1 MISLHSLEALQRMP
15 DEDRGR
21 PIAPI
26 RIHHLNAYTEM
37 CQSRYGWRGT
47 SYRMP
52 WQMDAN
58 QRNEIAT
65 QAAFQLSKE
74 LTTDHVAERNRL
86 KMIAWTS
93 PYYRSWLDYMTDVI
107 GQTDESAR
115 TYQLRHFQIIRRF
128 LNSMWSPDIQYRISR
143 EVDDICRACI
153 GSGSGVGNHCTEEVS
168 NPNERDQ
175 DRVILM
181 NLLTKG
187 VSYLEKSGGG
197 IAIGA
202 RSFFDIRFKD
212 LVTDSLSR

>member
-1 MISLHSLEALQRMP
+1 MIRLHSLEALQGMP
-15 DEDRGR
+15 DENRGR

-26 RIHHLNAYTEM
+26 RIHHLRAYTEM

-47 SYRMP
+47 SSRMP

-58 QRNEIAT
+58 QRDQVAM
-65 QAAFQLSKE
+65 QAAFQLFKE
-74 LTTDHVAERNRL
+74 LTTDNVAERNRL
-86 KMIAWTS
+86 RRIAWTS

-115 TYQLRHFQIIRRF
+115 TYQLRHFQLIRRF
-128 LNSMWSPDIQYRISR
+128 LTSMLTADIQYPITC
-143 EVDDICRACI
+143 EVDEICQACI
-153 GSGSGVGNHCTEEVS
+153 GSGRGVGNHCTEEVS

-175 DRVILM
+175 DGVILM
-181 NLLTKG
+181 NLFTKG

-197 IAIGA
+197 IAIRA
-202 RSFFDIRFKD
+202 RSFFDIRFKV

>member
-1 MISLHSLEALQRMP
+1 MIRLHSLEALQGMP
-15 DEDRGR
+15 DENRGR

-26 RIHHLNAYTEM
+26 RIHHLRAYTEM

-47 SYRMP
+47 SSRMP
-52 WQMDAN
+52 WQMDVK
-58 QRNEIAT
+58 QRDQVAM

-74 LTTDHVAERNRL
+74 LTTDNVAERNRL
-86 KMIAWTS
+86 RMIAWTS
-93 PYYRSWLDYMTDVI
+93 TYYRSWLDYMTDVI

-115 TYQLRHFQIIRRF
+115 TYQLRHFQLTRRF
-128 LNSMWSPDIQYRISR
+128 LNSMTSPDIQYRISR

-153 GSGSGVGNHCTEEVS
+153 GSGSGVGDHCSEEVS

-175 DRVILM
+175 DGVILK
-181 NLLTKG
+181 NLLTNG

-197 IAIGA
+197 IAIRA
-202 RSFFDIRFKD
+202 RSFFDIRFKE